1 MIHCKTY
8 INNFT
13 YKRSFRNIKASVQ
26 YKLLENIFDILLF
39 GDMILEVRSVTDRKL
54 SCVPFFLLGCR
65 VFGKNRGEA
74 REHWRSQEMRT
85 SGFSI
90 VAVLGEER
98 GPHLRVFVAGWLVKV
113 AFPGSPLRHHCCCSS
128 HNVCSLAK
136 T

>member
-1 MIHCKTY
+1 MVTYLFSFPPLCIMVFKT
-8 INNFT
+8 
-13 YKRSFRNIKASVQ
+13 
-26 YKLLENIFDILLF
+26 NIFDILLF

-74 REHWRSQEMRT
+74 REHWRNQEMRT
-85 SGFSI
+85 SGLLI

-113 AFPGSPLRHHCCCSS
+113 AFPGSPLRIAP
-128 HNVCSLAK
+128 SLLLVVLGFFLNRIFICP
-136 T
+136 